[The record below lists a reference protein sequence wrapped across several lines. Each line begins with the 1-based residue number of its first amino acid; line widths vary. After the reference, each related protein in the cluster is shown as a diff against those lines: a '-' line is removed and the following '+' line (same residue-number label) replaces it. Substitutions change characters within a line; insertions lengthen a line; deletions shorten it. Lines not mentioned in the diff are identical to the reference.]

1 MCTEAVTTVKSIATE
16 AVTGI
21 KRCENGS
28 PSRRIGLSS
37 RDAQK
42 GAAGI
47 EAALLFIIFF
57 SIFYG
62 TVSYALPMAMI
73 QAFHHAAASGA
84 RAAVAVDPN
93 EFANT
98 TDYLENGVKPRVR
111 TVVGSL
117 LSWLPSTA
125 KTAVLGASNQN
136 IQIDFDSG
144 SDVVTVTVKYAGYTS
159 NPLMPILTL
168 PGIGDV
174 PRLPTDLTGT
184 ASLQL

>member
-1 MCTEAVTTVKSIATE
+1 MHSQFHLIRSYEASGYARLRRSDDI
-16 AVTGI
+16 
-21 KRCENGS
+21 S
-28 PSRRIGLSS
+28 PYQGVRLSTRR
-37 RDAQK
+37 AQR

-84 RAAVAVDPN
+84 RAAVAVDPD
-93 EFANT
+93 EFSST

-111 TVVGSL
+111 TVVGDL
-117 LSWLPSTA
+117 LAWLPTSA
-125 KTAVLGASNQN
+125 KSAVLGTSNQN
-136 IQIDFDSG
+136 VQVNYDAG
-144 SDVVTVTVKYAGYTS
+144 SDVITVTVEYSGYTS

-168 PGIGDV
+168 PGIGTV
-174 PRLPTDLTGT
+174 PRLPNDLTGT